1 MKNIS
6 KLAILIL
13 LFNCI
18 MCLSAK
24 AQLGGLDEYFAQ
36 QEKKRRE
43 QQIKE
48 IQEQFAKN
56 KEKWQKEQKKREYIQ
71 TGLIIGGVFAVPMLI
86 VSTTLIISTIK
97 EKRHEKIER
106 FNCCSW
112 HGCFNCLQQRLH

>member
-97 EKRHEKIER
+97 EKRHE
-106 FNCCSW
+106 N
-112 HGCFNCLQQRLH
+112 H

>member
-24 AQLGGLDEYFAQ
+24 AQDAYDPEASQAWTERMLQRKE
-36 QEKKRRE
+36 QERKK
-43 QQIKE
+43 KE
-48 IQEQFAKN
+48 KERQEQLEI
-56 KEKWQKEQKKREYIQ
+56 EKRKKEYIQ
-71 TGLIIGGVFAVPMLI
+71 MGLIIGGIFAIPMLI

-97 EKRHEKIER
+97 EKRHESR
-106 FNCCSW
+106 
-112 HGCFNCLQQRLH
+112 

>member
-1 MKNIS
+1 
-6 KLAILIL
+6 
-13 LFNCI
+13 

-24 AQLGGLDEYFAQ
+24 AQLGGINEYVAQ
-36 QEKKRRE
+36 QDKKRRE

-97 EKRHEKIER
+97 EKRHE
-106 FNCCSW
+106 N
-112 HGCFNCLQQRLH
+112 H